1 MRVRVTRHVVSV
13 QESGSARFFK
23 IIKRAYDGAELAS
36 YRSLGVALGVAS
48 IWIAAMLK
56 PSSSGAWPFCK
67 SRHAAALQSKVLA

>member
-1 MRVRVTRHVVSV
+1 MRVWVTRHVVSV

-36 YRSLGVALGVAS
+36 YRSLGVAL

-56 PSSSGAWPFCK
+56 LGSSGAWPFCK

>member
-1 MRVRVTRHVVSV
+1 MSVRVTRHVVSV
-13 QESGSARFFK
+13 QESGSACLFK

-36 YRSLGVALGVAS
+36 YRSLGVAL

-56 PSSSGAWPFCK
+56 LSSSGAWPFCK

>member
-13 QESGSARFFK
+13 QESGSARLFK

-56 PSSSGAWPFCK
+56 LKQFWSVAF
-67 SRHAAALQSKVLA
+67 L

>member
-1 MRVRVTRHVVSV
+1 MRVWVTRHVVSV
-13 QESGSARFFK
+13 QESDSARLFK

>member
-1 MRVRVTRHVVSV
+1 MSVRVTRHVVSV
-13 QESGSARFFK
+13 QESGSARLFK

-36 YRSLGVALGVAS
+36 YRSLGVAL

-56 PSSSGAWPFCK
+56 LGSSGAWPFCK

>member
-1 MRVRVTRHVVSV
+1 MRVWVTRHVVSV
-13 QESGSARFFK
+13 QESDSARLFK

-56 PSSSGAWPFCK
+56 LGSSGAWPFCK

>member
-1 MRVRVTRHVVSV
+1 MSVRVTRHVVSV
-13 QESGSARFFK
+13 QESGSACLFK

-36 YRSLGVALGVAS
+36 YRSLGVAL

-56 PSSSGAWPFCK
+56 LGSSGARPFCK